1 MFVDGFG
8 LLNKRKFSY
17 DGLCKV
23 FVFLVML
30 LNGYGG
36 GIVRFDFYVDL
47 GRIVLSYDNFNKV
60 LILFVENLFG

>member
-47 GRIVLSYDNFNKV
+47 G
-60 LILFVENLFG
+60 ILCELL